1 MDTLWQAFNSEDSW
15 LPFLIPLMIWTG
27 TLVYCN
33 LPSKTPRPNW
43 GDWLFVHELHNF
55 IIIIGW
61 ISLYFDDDSIFNE
74 RIGILW
80 SLSYF
85 IVDFLY
91 FMSKFD
97 APNTLHAALCL
108 MLGFANYRI
117 PLLRT
122 LRMNS
127 RAAQC
132 ELSTPFLHVS
142 RETRKPLHFVLF
154 AIAFT
159 LCRML
164 YIPVALIMPNRQRGM
179 EWTHWVMVA
188 LVAFYGLNCFWYIKI
203 LRILIT
209 GGKKA
214 KKVE

>member
-1 MDTLWQAFNSEDSW
+1 
-15 LPFLIPLMIWTG
+15 MIWTG
-27 TLVYCN
+27 TLIYCN
-33 LPSKTPRPNW
+33 LPSKTLRPNW

-74 RIGILW
+74 RIDILW
-80 SLSYF
+80 SVSYF
-85 IVDFLY
+85 IVDLLY
-91 FMSKFD
+91 FVFKFD
-97 APNTLHAALCL
+97 ARALCL
-108 MLGFANYRI
+108 TLGFANYII

-127 RAAQC
+127 RVAQC
-132 ELSTPFLHVS
+132 EFSTPFLHVS
-142 RETRKPLHFVLF
+142 RKIRKPLLFVLF

-164 YIPVALIMPNRQRGM
+164 YIPVALIIPNRQHGM

-188 LVAFYGLNCFWYIKI
+188 LVAFHGLNCFWYIKI
-203 LRILIT
+203 LRILIN
-209 GGKKA
+209 GGKKT
-214 KKVE
+214 KKAE

>member
-1 MDTLWQAFNSEDSW
+1 M
-15 LPFLIPLMIWTG
+15 
-27 TLVYCN
+27 
-33 LPSKTPRPNW
+33 
-43 GDWLFVHELHNF
+43 HELHNC

-61 ISLYFDDDSIFNE
+61 ISLYFDDDAIFNE

-85 IVDFLY
+85 IVDLLY

-108 MLGFANYRI
+108 TLGVVNYTTI
-117 PLLRT
+117 LLRT

-142 RETRKPLHFVLF
+142 HKTRKPLHFVLF
-154 AIAFT
+154 ALAFT
-159 LCRML
+159 LCRVM

-179 EWTHWVMVA
+179 EWTYWVMVA
-188 LVAFYGLNCFWYIKI
+188 LVAFHGLNCFWYIKI
-203 LRILIT
+203 LRILIN
-209 GGKKA
+209 GGKKT
-214 KKVE
+214 KKAE